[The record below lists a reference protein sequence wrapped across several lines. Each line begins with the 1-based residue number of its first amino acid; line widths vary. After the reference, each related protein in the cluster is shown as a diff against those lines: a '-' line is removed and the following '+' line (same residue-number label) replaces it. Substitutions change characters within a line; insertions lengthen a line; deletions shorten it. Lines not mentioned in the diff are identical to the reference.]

1 MLITGVS
8 GLLGNNLAYYFKDKF
23 EVLGL
28 YNQNPVNINGI
39 QTDQCQITDFARVNE
54 IIAEFNPDIILHC
67 ASLTNV
73 DECEI
78 NKELTKKVNVIGT
91 KNIVGSVSKTQT
103 HIIYISSDSVYDGI
117 KGNFSEKDEVNP
129 QNYYGESKYKGE
141 LEVSQHP
148 KSLILRTNLFG
159 WNIQS
164 NKSSLGEWVI
174 RELSEKRKIHGF
186 KDAFFS
192 TIYTKILAEVIY
204 HSALKNI
211 VGTYN
216 CGSIDSCSKYDFAVK
231 IADWFKL
238 DKPLIIPS
246 SIEDFDFKAKRGKDL
261 SLNVAK
267 INEILGYQLPT
278 VDQSVNAFYED
289 NRMHSHIING
299 KVTAH

>member
-39 QTDQCQITDFARVNE
+39 QTDQCQITDFAKVKE
-54 IIAEFNPDIILHC
+54 ITTEYNPDIILHC

-73 DECEI
+73 DECET
-78 NKELTKKVNVIGT
+78 NKEWTKKVNVIGT
-91 KNIVGSVSKTQT
+91 KNIVESVSKKRT

-117 KGNFSEKDEVNP
+117 KGNFSEKDDVNP

-141 LEVSQHP
+141 LEVSRHP

-174 RELSEKRKIHGF
+174 RELSGKRKINGF

-192 TIYTKILAEVIY
+192 TIYTKKLAEVIY
-204 HSALKNI
+204 HSILKNI
-211 VGTYN
+211 VGIYN

-231 IADWFKL
+231 IADWFNL
-238 DKPLIIPS
+238 DKHLIIPS
-246 SIEDFDFKAKRGKDL
+246 SIEDFDFKAKRGKNL
-261 SLNVAK
+261 SLNVEK
-267 INEILGYQLPT
+267 IIEILGYQLPT
-278 VDQSVNAFYED
+278 VNQSVNAFYED
-289 NRMHSHIING
+289 SRMRSHLKNG
-299 KVTAH
+299 RVTAH